1 MSCVHKPLCT
11 ASIFVDSQEQWQRE
25 ISLGVIY
32 KQSVPQYY
40 QNHLKKINKAMANGT
55 ICGLPSLSDI
65 SHLLKKYQDERK
77 KEKVYKD
84 SVNRYFKVNNTC
96 CIEI

>member
-1 MSCVHKPLCT
+1 
-11 ASIFVDSQEQWQRE
+11 
-25 ISLGVIY
+25 
-32 KQSVPQYY
+32 
-40 QNHLKKINKAMANGT
+40 MANGT